1 MWLCFR
7 AEDRGA
13 FRHDLVR
20 RHPASASVFRLVVM
34 AHGAGEGEAEGEGEG
49 ERRSYA
55 PWPPEKKTPDVV
67 LDTPPSA
74 AYLANAGL

>member
-34 AHGAGEGEAEGEGEG
+34 AHGAGEGE
-49 ERRSYA
+49 RRSYA

-74 AYLANAGL
+74 AYLATAGLKGIGAR